1 MTTASARLRF
11 LRSRSA
17 TPENIAS
24 HVSVL
29 YGMMLAGKNTAL
41 ATVKLPDGTFDNRRA
56 PMRTLMALAV
66 HETQRWKSLL
76 TPDQHEEKQA

>member
-1 MTTASARLRF
+1 
-11 LRSRSA
+11 
-17 TPENIAS
+17 
-24 HVSVL
+24 
-29 YGMMLAGKNTAL
+29 MMLAGKNTAL